1 METSIQLVHQT
12 RLGDL
17 FLKMKLKELIIKGFK
32 CYNDSQAI
40 PFHNLT
46 VFIGENEAGKSTVLD
61 ALDILLNNKAPAYS
75 EDEADSDFRTDSD
88 SIELTAVFHISNSNS
103 DIKKFVVEDQ
113 LTIRK
118 TFSKDNSM
126 KVEVCSEVFEDNDLN
141 EFEKMNAN
149 DLKALLA
156 KLGIAQETNQEDRK
170 NAVKH
175 YIEINPELPKSVK
188 FKEIK
193 ITEISIFLPIFQRY
207 SSSDYGN
214 PEMSIKK
221 TLDIVY
227 RSWFYEENE
236 DGNEV
241 LKGDF
246 PQLKSDILTD
256 INEKLENKLLNHIQ
270 RYKPEITNLGANCDV
285 DFARGLSFSGLNIKD
300 ASGRVKSLNRIGEG
314 SKKKIFLSILEWD
327 SEISLD
333 SESARSIIRG
343 YDEPDANLHYDAQRK
358 MFYVINDLVQNEG
371 SNVQAIICTH
381 SLTMIDRAPARC
393 INHII
398 GNESTDKSSVE
409 YLESYDDIDIS
420 DFLNQISE
428 ISGIKNSSI
437 FYEKCFLLVE
447 GESEQNALPIMYRK
461 YTNRSL
467 SEDGIILINLQT
479 NGQWSNALKF
489 LHANKEKC
497 TVLLLDA
504 DTQYTTSVN
513 QVTKQ
518 KLEQI
523 GFSPD
528 FLTSKCFFIGNKEFE
543 DVISDNQYTIICN
556 SNFPRHDGNL
566 WSASNFAEKRPD
578 EKFSGSLKILLSREC
593 KKSIGKPEI
602 ASAVAEV
609 LNKEDIEQIEVIKN
623 LFDKIQGI
631 IQ

>member
-1 METSIQLVHQT
+1 
-12 RLGDL
+12 
-17 FLKMKLKELIIKGFK
+17 MKLKELKIKGLK
-32 CYNDSQAI
+32 CYKDSRVI

-46 VFIGENEAGKSTVLD
+46 VFIGENDAGKSTVLD
-61 ALDILLNNKAPAYS
+61 ALDFLLNNKTPNYT
-75 EDEADSDFRTDSD
+75 ENEVDSDFRNDSD
-88 SIELTAVFHISNSNS
+88 FIELTAIFDIHNSNR
-103 DIKKFVVEDQ
+103 DIEKYMVENQ
-113 LTIRK
+113 LKIRK
-118 TFSKDNSM
+118 TFLKDNSI
-126 KVEVCSEVFEDNDLN
+126 KVEVYSEVFEDNDLN
-141 EFEKMNAN
+141 EFEKMNAS

-156 KLGIAQETNQEDRK
+156 KLGIDQKPNQEERK
-170 NAVKH
+170 DAVNN
-175 YIEINPELPKSVK
+175 YIEENPELSKSTMW
-188 FKEIK
+188 
-193 ITEISIFLPIFQRY
+193 TEIRINDISNFLPIFQRY
-207 SSSDYGN
+207 SSSDYGT
-214 PEMSIKK
+214 PENSIRK

-227 RSWFYEENE
+227 RTWFYEEDE
-236 DGNEV
+236 DGNET
-241 LKGDF
+241 LKEDF
-246 PQLKSDILTD
+246 STLKKDILTD
-256 INEKLENKLLNHIQ
+256 IDEKLKTKLLGHIK
-270 RYKPEITNLGANCDV
+270 RYKPEITNLGASCDI
-285 DFARGLSFSGLNIKD
+285 DFSKGLSFSGLNIED
-300 ASGRVKSLNRIGEG
+300 DSGRSKSLNQIGEG

-333 SESARSIIRG
+333 SESSRSIIRG

-358 MFYVINDLVQNEG
+358 MFYVINDLVQKTE
-371 SNVQAIICTH
+371 SNIQAIICTH
-381 SLTMIDRAPARC
+381 SLTMIDRAPAKC
-393 INHII
+393 INHVI
-398 GNESTDKSSVE
+398 GNESTDKSFVV
-409 YLESYDDIDIS
+409 YLESEEDRDIS

-489 LHANKEKC
+489 LHANKEDC

-528 FLTSKCFFIGNKEFE
+528 FLTSKCFFIGTKEFE
-543 DVISDNQYTIICN
+543 DVISDNQYAIICN

-566 WSASNFAEKRPD
+566 WSANNFSEKRRE
-578 EKFSGSLKILLSREC
+578 EKFSDSLKILLSREC

-602 ASAVAEV
+602 ASAVADI
-609 LNKEDIEQIEVIKN
+609 LNKEEIEDIEVMKN